1 MDLNDGLPRCHFRLE
16 SASLWLN
23 PQHEIFETHVNEQLS
38 MIIIGGETWR
48 KIFIYFEQKGKEKTN
63 KIKKHR
69 LD

>member
-1 MDLNDGLPRCHFRLE
+1 
-16 SASLWLN
+16 LN